1 MMPTKTAPLFPVYGL
16 AASLGP
22 KSHLFTTHKTHYG
35 RELEVSLSL
44 SRALSRDA
52 LAPSVIIVLL
62 RRRGGDDAEDP
73 TVVLDAAV
81 WKLQK

>member
-1 MMPTKTAPLFPVYGL
+1 MMPTKTAPLFTVYGL

-35 RELEVSLSL
+35 RELELSLSL
-44 SRALSRDA
+44 SRARDA
-52 LAPSVIIVLL
+52 LAPTVIIVLL